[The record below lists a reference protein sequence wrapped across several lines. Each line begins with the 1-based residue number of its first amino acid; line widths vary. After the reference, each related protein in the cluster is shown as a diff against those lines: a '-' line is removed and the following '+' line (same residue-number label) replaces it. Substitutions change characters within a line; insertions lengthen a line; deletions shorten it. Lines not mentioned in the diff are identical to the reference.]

1 MRNKIHDLLNTLH
14 RHHVM
19 ARALS
24 MLLSL
29 LLIFYA
35 VPTIIYAEAI
45 EAIGD
50 SVQAE
55 EPFSDFL
62 NIEDQ
67 NTDEIDIYTYRGVAY
82 EARELREES
91 AKHFKLEDGSYV
103 AAQYAYPVHY
113 VDDDGE
119 YRDIDNS
126 LSEGSGG
133 VYANPNAR
141 IKFAKKI
148 TGNETLF
155 ALHDGST
162 KLTFSLIG
170 ANKKTVGTVTNY
182 SDDENETELQKM
194 MNLEKLSSRIVYE
207 NILDGV
213 DIEYVADSLNIKE
226 NIIVKEKKDS

>member
-55 EPFSDFL
+55 EPLSDL
-62 NIEDQ
+62 IKTTEEEDS
-67 NTDEIDIYTYRGVAY
+67 EGIDIYTYRGVAY

-91 AKHFKLEDGSYV
+91 AEHFKLE
-103 AAQYAYPVHY
+103 
-113 VDDDGE
+113 
-119 YRDIDNS
+119 
-126 LSEGSGG
+126 
-133 VYANPNAR
+133 
-141 IKFAKKI
+141 
-148 TGNETLF
+148 
-155 ALHDGST
+155 DGST

-170 ANKKTVGTVTNY
+170 ATRQPFK
-182 SDDENETELQKM
+182 DPWTE
-194 MNLEKLSSRIVYE
+194 E
-207 NILDGV
+207 DG
-213 DIEYVADSLNIKE
+213 YIKY
-226 NIIVKEKKDS
+226 IFR